1 MTQGASYEG
10 GCKYPM
16 RTIIVVVALISV
28 AVGGAVASA
37 ADREHSA
44 EPAAGAG
51 DRSSEQ
57 LEQAVERRLRE
68 DRALHGLEVSVAGND
83 VTLAGTVQ
91 SLWDKN
97 EAQRR
102 ALDTLGVGNVVS
114 EIDVPVGEDQRIADE
129 VGKAIYRYP
138 FYTIWDEIGGRVDNG
153 VVTLSGRVTPGRDK
167 ARELFERIAKVPG
180 VQGVEMD
187 IRMLSP
193 SSGDARIRYII
204 ARRLVT
210 NSHFER
216 FRTMRNPPFH
226 IIVNNSIVTLIGYVQ
241 GEIERIELQRVVAQT
256 PGVLRVENH
265 LQARS

>member
-1 MTQGASYEG
+1 
-10 GCKYPM
+10 M

-28 AVGGAVASA
+28 AVGGAVTFA

-57 LEQAVERRLRE
+57 LKQAVERRLRE
-68 DRALHGLEVSVAGND
+68 DPALRGLEVSVARND
-83 VTLAGTVQ
+83 VTLAGTVP

-102 ALDTLGVGNVVS
+102 ALGTLGVGNVVS

-129 VGKAIYRYP
+129 VGKAIDRYP
-138 FYTIWDEIGGRVDNG
+138 FYTIWDEIGGRVDDG

-187 IRMLSP
+187 IRML
-193 SSGDARIRYII
+193 
-204 ARRLVT
+204 
-210 NSHFER
+210 
-216 FRTMRNPPFH
+216 
-226 IIVNNSIVTLIGYVQ
+226 
-241 GEIERIELQRVVAQT
+241 
-256 PGVLRVENH
+256 
-265 LQARS
+265 